1 MSKTFIDKACAVVPN
16 LENRISLF
24 HKKLRLA
31 QYAEHSI
38 YDYKLKIAQAAL
50 YLQKLPDDFTQDD
63 IEGYLS
69 SLLDQKRYSISFFKH
84 TVFGLQNYY
93 KVMGLKQP
101 RGLVLPKVR
110 KQKKL
115 PRVLSQRSIARLI
128 QDCMTR
134 PCWRLPTTAHSE
146 LVKCAGSDG
155 KISVLTDRCSSS
167 AKVRAIR
174 TDMYP
179 SPRRCSLC

>member
-24 HKKLRLA
+24 HKKLSLV
-31 QYAEHSI
+31 QYAEQSI
-38 YDYKLKIAQAAL
+38 YD
-50 YLQKLPDDFTQDD
+50 
-63 IEGYLS
+63 
-69 SLLDQKRYSISFFKH
+69 
-84 TVFGLQNYY
+84 Y

-110 KQKKL
+110 KPKKL
-115 PRVLSQRSIARLI
+115 PRVLSQRSMARLI
-128 QDCMTR
+128 HCCGLYDKTLLALTYDCALR
-134 PCWRLPTTAHSE
+134 VSE
-146 LVKCAGSDG
+146 KCAGSDG

-167 AKVRAIR
+167 AKVRATR
-174 TDMYP
+174 TAMCP